1 MFMLI
6 STCGLHNNRITRIFL
21 SRYSKLNNSVF
32 IYQPSLLI
40 SLSSKNT
47 TTCVNY
53 VPTTLATYAS
63 LCVSSLQVNAPA
75 PNSHSDY
82 KVVPSFPVASK
93 MDCCAACTSVF
104 DCVWWKFDPGTLGN
118 GWAPG
123 ACHYVYYIGSGGDVA
138 ERRQQSA
145 KMV

>member
-1 MFMLI
+1 MPI
-6 STCGLHNNRITRIFL
+6 SASGLHNNRITRIFL
-21 SRYSKLNNSVF
+21 NRYSKLNNSVF

-53 VPTTLATYAS
+53 VPTTLATYAA
-63 LCVSSLQVNAPA
+63 LCAPSLQVNAPA

-82 KVVPSFPVASK
+82 KVVPPFPVASK
-93 MDCCAACTSVF
+93 MDYCAACTPVF
-104 DCVWWKFDPGTLGN
+104 DCVWWKFDLGTPGN
-118 GWAPG
+118 RWAQVT
-123 ACHYVYYIGSGGDVA
+123 CHYAYYIGSGGDVA

-145 KMV
+145 QMV